1 MKVFI
6 YLAALLAVCFAQDD
20 VLPVDIALPDVEV
33 LPLPDELPPPDVA
46 EFELPPDMEL
56 PPSDFDIDLPDLGDL
71 DGIGDIGDI
80 EDMLNNLGGD
90 LGDLDLGLGGE
101 GDLDITGETEF
112 VIPPDCLLAAD
123 VLFVIDSS
131 TTIGSDDFQQMKGF
145 VREVVSALDVAED
158 KTRISLLRFT
168 SWADSRFFFNTFS
181 DKASILQAI
190 DDTPYYGRGTM
201 TGNALNV
208 AHSHHLQTFNGW
220 RGNGVA
226 PSVVIVITD
235 SITQDP
241 AVVAAHVGAVHSKA
255 TRVIAIGIGPEANV
269 IELRSIATT
278 AGDVVLLDSM
288 DFLAGELDNVIGMI
302 CQVEQD
308 VNECALAE
316 TNNCEQI
323 CSNTMTGYYCECFP
337 GYVAVDDAKCET
349 INECASNNGGCSHTC
364 TDTVGSFVCSCPEGM
379 VLADGLTCVVDSCF
393 GGNDCAQNCHNIVDS
408 DYYCSCNA
416 GYMLATDGIGCE
428 DVNEC
433 AFNNGGCAHNC
444 LNVDGGFSCSC
455 NNGYQ
460 LREDGASCGLVCYT
474 CFDALSNDECQNTTV
489 CDNNEQSCQTETR
502 WEESVLRITKRCKQT
517 EACVS
522 NFVQNPRAA
531 WSPTQCTEE
540 GGLSVCRCCCH
551 HGQCNTQGDCGGDVV
566 DIQCPPAETIPVANG
581 TALACSG
588 VQPGDACQVVC
599 PVGFAPLNGTT
610 EVVCEHIAG
619 TYTAAWNGVGEPC
632 VDIDECAVNN
642 GGCSHICENFAGGYQ
657 CLCPMDGNPCESQKN
672 DLYFIVDSSSSVGP
686 ENFDSML
693 SFIFAAVSGAAF
705 GPAGLQVGLMTFNK
719 EQTGRFVFS
728 DVANIDDFSFQ
739 IEGVGTDNVE
749 FGGSGTRT
757 AAAIEYAIAT
767 QLGAA
772 QGRRAGAPLSVVVLT
787 DGRSQDSAA
796 IPAAAAAL
804 DAIADNVQVIGIG
817 NVDYLELVAIAN
829 GKRQH
834 VSQVGSFAELD
845 SVVVKTCPEPEG
857 DYYLSGDNKTC
868 DLDECADGLGPCSH
882 ICVNEIEGYKCDCPD
897 GMVIGENGNTC
908 VENLCLTD
916 NGGCEQQCVNVIG
929 GIKCYCHDGFFL
941 NATSGLCQS
950 VNECADENGGC
961 SHGCLDL
968 IGSYLCSCPEGF
980 VLDNDLHSCIPDSC
994 FNPLFACQHTCTNIP
1009 GVYGIEGEPGYMC
1022 SCNAGY
1028 YLSVDGHNCT
1038 EINECE
1044 DNNGGCENA
1053 CVNTEGGYYC
1063 ECPEGFVLRADGKT
1077 CAIVC
1082 HSCIN
1087 ALSNEECTDTV
1098 ECPYGQDSCFATMRT
1113 RDNVTLVTKGCQQTL
1128 ACINNM
1134 IQNPRSMGEGP
1145 SQCNLNMK
1153 NSKCDCCCFESF
1165 CNIGSCPYP
1174 TNLPGCPAFARDNV
1188 QLRGLQ
1194 AGNREVLP
1202 GGMAVLICPAGF
1214 QLAGVGLPALNCDYS
1229 YENNTAT
1236 WDGSPDD
1243 LDTCVDIDE
1252 CAVNNGGC
1260 IAPATCFNYP
1270 GGYECICP
1278 DDHDDYVLYDGV
1290 ICERD
1295 ECADLDQGGC
1305 SHNCTNTIGGYECY
1319 CPGDMSVVTDGKT
1332 CSFDECRNNNGGC
1345 AEVCINTLA
1354 GNSCGC
1360 FEPGYDTSVDGVN
1373 CVDINECA
1381 VANGGCEVN
1390 CTNLAG
1396 SYACNCNL
1404 GDRLNEDGKTCRP
1417 DPCYPNNGGCQ
1428 QACLV
1433 DGEGYVCAC
1442 YEGFALV
1449 NGTCVDIDEC
1459 ATNNGGCSHN
1469 CQNEPGSYSCFCP
1482 QNLALDLDQ
1491 HTCGRACIECFG
1503 AETNEEC
1510 NAQGYRVCP
1519 PDADACENEVR
1530 VHGGKKYIF
1539 KQCKQ
1544 KKACYNNFI
1553 QNPREAWLPSQCN
1566 GGSENDVCRCCCDG
1580 HMCNHAERPCARKSA
1595 CHITE
1600 MDVAIILDSSSSIK
1614 FNNFQIVKS
1623 FTKSLLSIFTLG
1635 QGQVHTA
1642 MMRYNNE
1649 MNIISTFAADNAL
1662 DEALDAVDNTPYDG
1676 SGTLTGAAMEF
1687 AADNILTEAAG
1698 RRAGVPLVTVVFTDG
1713 KSNDDVTGGAAALA
1727 AVGGSVI
1734 AIGIGEGVDREELA
1748 AISSTNVYGA
1758 SFADLEGNVLDQVI
1772 ALACHDVNECETENG
1787 GCSDVCVNTGG
1798 SYYCSCSGKG
1808 MALAEDL
1815 RTCVPADTL
1824 VNINECAILN
1834 GGCSHGCEDTVVG
1847 YNCTCPAGLYL
1858 GANGLTCYDVN
1869 ECLGSPCSHG
1879 CVNTVGGFF
1888 CECPP
1893 THYLTDSGLT
1903 CAARASGGDCAAGF
1917 SPRGTSCMSVNA
1929 NLLDYASA
1937 SAACA
1942 AAGGRLA
1949 SVSSD
1954 SAAYHVASLVGS
1966 GPAWV
1971 GLDNLAG
1978 TGFAFSD
1985 GILAIN
1991 VTGAGGCGA
2000 ISAGGIGAQDC
2011 TTALPSVCETVRST
2025 GVVFFSRTWGT
2036 GAQGVLYFPTG
2047 ASSATITFPAPVRSV
2062 VSWFGT
2068 VVERANSRQVTI
2080 AQNFIESISSG
2091 GQAEFV
2097 FEFAA
2102 SSFADYNV
2110 SVN

>member
-1 MKVFI
+1 MKLFI
-6 YLAALLAVCFAQDD
+6 CLAALLAVCTAQEDL
-20 VLPVDIALPDVEV
+20 LPPEEF
-33 LPLPDELPPPDVA
+33 PLPDEFMELPPPDIGG
-46 EFELPPDMEL
+46 EGDLLPP
-56 PPSDFDIDLPDLGDL
+56 DIDLPDLGGVGDL
-71 DGIGDIGDI
+71 SEIAEMI
-80 EDMLNNLGGD
+80 NNLGGGEVDLGGD
-90 LGDLDLGLGGE
+90 LGLGGDVDLGGE
-101 GDLDITGETEF
+101 IDFLP
-112 VIPPDCLLAAD
+112 PPDCSMSAD
-123 VLFVIDSS
+123 VLFVLDSS
-131 TTIGSDDFQQMKGF
+131 TTIGADDFQKMKGF
-145 VREVVSALDVAED
+145 VREVVSSLDVSD
-158 KTRISLLRFT
+158 DMVRISLLRYT
-168 SWADSRFFFNTFS
+168 SWADSRFFFNTFN
-181 DKASILQAI
+181 DKLAILQAI

-201 TGNALNV
+201 TGAALSV
-208 AHSHHLQTFNGW
+208 AHTHHLQSFNGW
-220 RGNGVA
+220 RSNNPV
-226 PSVVIVITD
+226 PSVVVVITD

-241 AVVAAHVGAVHSKA
+241 AVVAANVGAIKSKA
-255 TRVIAIGIGPEANV
+255 TRVIAIGVGPDADV
-269 IELRSIATT
+269 TELRSIAT
-278 AGDVVLLDSM
+278 AADDVILLDSM
-288 DFLAGELDNVIGMI
+288 DFLAGEIGTVTEKI
-302 CQVEQD
+302 CATKDD
-308 VNECALAE
+308 VNECASAE
-316 TNNCEQI
+316 TNNCQQI
-323 CSNTMTGYYCECFP
+323 CSNTMTGYFCECFP
-337 GYVAVDDAKCET
+337 GYVAIDDSSCET
-349 INECASNNGGCSHTC
+349 INECAVANGGCSHTC

-379 VLADGLTCVVDSCF
+379 VLADGLTCVADSCF
-393 GGNDCAQNCHNIVDS
+393 GGNACAQNCHNIVDA

-416 GYMLATDGIGCE
+416 GYMLAEDGLGCE

-444 LNVDGGFSCSC
+444 INAAGTFSCSC

-474 CFDALSNDECQNTTV
+474 CFDALSNDECMNTTV

-502 WEESVLRITKRCKQT
+502 WEEDQLRITKRCKQT
-517 EACVS
+517 EACV
-522 NFVQNPRAA
+522 NNYVQNPREA
-531 WSPTQCTEE
+531 WTPTQCTEE
-540 GGLSVCRCCCH
+540 RGLSVCRCCCH
-551 HGQCNTQGDCGGDVV
+551 HGMCNTAGDCDGSVI
-566 DIQCPPAETIPVANG
+566 DIACPPIETIPVANG
-581 TALACSG
+581 TSLSCSG
-588 VQPGDACQVVC
+588 VTPGDSCAVIC
-599 PVGFAPLNGTT
+599 PAGYGPLNGTT
-610 EVVCEHIAG
+610 EIVCEHIPG

-632 VDIDECAVNN
+632 VDINECAVAN
-642 GGCSHICENFAGGYQ
+642 GGCSHGCENFPGGFR
-657 CLCPMDGNPCESQKN
+657 CTCPEGNPCSAQKN
-672 DLYFIVDSSSSVGP
+672 DMFFIVDSSSSVGAA
-686 ENFDSML
+686 NFDSML
-693 SFIFAAVSGAAF
+693 AFIHGAVSAGSPVF
-705 GPAGLQVGLMTFNK
+705 GPAGIQVGLMTYNK
-719 EQTGRFVFS
+719 VQTGRFTFA
-728 DVANIDDFSFQ
+728 DVLTQEDFTFQ
-739 IEGVGTDNVE
+739 IDNVE

-757 AAAIEYAIAT
+757 AAAVEFAVANL
-767 QLGAA
+767 LGAG
-772 QGRRAGAPLSVVVLT
+772 QGRRAGVPLSVFILT
-787 DGRSQDSAA
+787 DGRTQDADG
-796 IPAAAAAL
+796 ITDAAAAL
-804 DAIADNVQVIGIG
+804 DAVADNVQVIGIG
-817 NVDYLELVAIAN
+817 NVDYQELVALAS
-829 GKRQH
+829 GRRQN
-834 VSQVGSFAELD
+834 VATVADFSALTALTIP
-845 SVVVKTCPEPEG
+845 TCPEPEG
-857 DYYLSGDNKTC
+857 VYYLTGDNSTC
-868 DLDECADGLGPCSH
+868 DFDECAGGSGPCSH
-882 ICVNEIEGYKCDCPD
+882 TCTNTVGGYECSCPD
-897 GMVIGENGNTC
+897 LMALAEDGNTC
-908 VENLCLTD
+908 VDNLCLVD
-916 NGGCEQQCVNVIG
+916 NGGCEQGCANVLAG
-929 GIKCYCHDGFFL
+929 VQCYCFKGFFL
-941 NATSGLCQS
+941 NATSGACQS
-950 VNECADENGGC
+950 VMECLDENGGC
-961 SHGCLDL
+961 SHGCVDL
-968 IGSYLCSCPEGF
+968 IGSYTCTCPEGF
-980 VLDNDLHSCIPDSC
+980 ILDADRHSCIPDSC
-994 FNPLFACQHTCTNIP
+994 YNPLFACSHTCTNIP
-1009 GVYGIEGEPGYMC
+1009 GVYGVEGEPGYMC

-1044 DNNGGCENA
+1044 DGFNGGCEHE
-1053 CVNTEGGYYC
+1053 CVNTAGGYFC
-1063 ECPEGFVLRADGKT
+1063 QCPEGFVLRADGKT

-1113 RDNVTLVTKGCQQTL
+1113 RDNVTLITKGCQQTL

-1145 SQCNLNMK
+1145 SQCNVNMK

-1165 CNIGSCPYP
+1165 CNIGSCPYE
-1174 TNLPGCPAFARDNV
+1174 TNLPGCPAFARENV

-1202 GGMAVLICPAGF
+1202 GGMAVLVCPPGFAPSGAGR
-1214 QLAGVGLPALNCDYS
+1214 PALNCLYD

-1236 WDGSPDD
+1236 WDAAPET
-1243 LDTCVDIDE
+1243 LDVCIDIDE

-1270 GGYECICP
+1270 GGHECVCP
-1278 DDHDDYVLYDGV
+1278 DDHDDYVLYDGS

-1319 CPGDMSVVTDGKT
+1319 CPGDMSVVQDGKT

-1354 GNSCGC
+1354 GNACGC
-1360 FEPGYDTSVDGVN
+1360 FEAGYDTSADGVN
-1373 CVDINECA
+1373 CADINECA
-1381 VANGGCEVN
+1381 IDNGGCEVN
-1390 CTNLAG
+1390 CTNLPG
-1396 SYACNCNL
+1396 SYACVCNL

-1417 DPCYPNNGGCQ
+1417 DPCYPDNGGCQ

-1442 YEGFALV
+1442 FPGYALV
-1449 NGTCVDIDEC
+1449 NGTCTDIDEC
-1459 ATNNGGCSHN
+1459 AIDNGGCSHN
-1469 CQNEPGSYSCFCP
+1469 CKNEAGSYSCFCP
-1482 QNLALDLDQ
+1482 QDLALDLDQ
-1491 HTCGRACIECFG
+1491 KTCGRACIECFG

-1566 GGSENDVCRCCCDG
+1566 GGTENDVCRCCCDG

-1600 MDVAIILDSSSSIK
+1600 MDVAIVLDSSSSIK

-1623 FTKSLLSIFTLG
+1623 FTKSLLSTFQLG

-1642 MMRYNNE
+1642 MMRYNAVNSV
-1649 MNIISTFAADNAL
+1649 ISTFAADNAL
-1662 DEALDAVDNTPYDG
+1662 DEAIDAVDNTPYDG
-1676 SGTLTGAAMEF
+1676 SGTMTGAALQF
-1687 AADNILTEAAG
+1687 ATDNLLTEAAG
-1698 RRAGVPLVTVVFTDG
+1698 RRPLVPLLVVVFTDG
-1713 KSNDDVTGGAAALA
+1713 ASQDDVTAGAAALA
-1727 AVGGSVI
+1727 ATGGNII
-1734 AIGIGEGVDREELA
+1734 AVGIGDGVDRDELA
-1748 AISSTNVYGA
+1748 AISATNVFGA

-1772 ALACHDVNECETENG
+1772 ALACADVNECETENG

-1798 SYYCSCSGKG
+1798 SFYCTCSGEG
-1808 MALAEDL
+1808 MALDADL
-1815 RTCVPADTL
+1815 RTCVAASTL

-1834 GGCSHGCEDTVVG
+1834 GGCSHGCEDTVAG

-1858 GANGLTCYDVN
+1858 GANGLSCYDVN
-1869 ECLGSPCSHG
+1869 ECLGDPCSHG

-1903 CAARASGGDCAAGF
+1903 CAVRASAADCAAGF
-1917 SPRGTSCMSVNA
+1917 APHGTSCVSVNA
-1929 NLLDYASA
+1929 NLLDYAAA

-1949 SVSSD
+1949 AVSSN
-1954 SAAYHVASLVGS
+1954 SAAYHIGGVVGA
-1966 GPAWV
+1966 GAAWV

-1985 GILAIN
+1985 GVAAVN
-1991 VTGAGGCGA
+1991 VTGAGNCGA
-2000 ISAGGIGAQDC
+2000 ISNGAVGAAEC
-2011 TTALPSVCETVRST
+2011 TLALPSVCETVRSA

-2062 VSWFGT
+2062 VSWFGS
-2068 VVERANSRQVTI
+2068 VVTPRTSSRQVTI
-2080 AQNFIESISSG
+2080 TQNFIESISSG

-2097 FEFAA
+2097 FEFAS